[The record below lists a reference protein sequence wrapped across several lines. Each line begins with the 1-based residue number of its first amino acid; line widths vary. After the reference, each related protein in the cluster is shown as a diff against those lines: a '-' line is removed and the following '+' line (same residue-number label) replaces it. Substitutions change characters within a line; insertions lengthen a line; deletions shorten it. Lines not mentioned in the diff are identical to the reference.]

1 MTASRRP
8 AFAASSASENSH
20 GEGAALRAC
29 LAGRDPGRIEMHQ
42 VDEDRLPHGRPI
54 GRSGEGKIKSTPAM
68 RSPVFQNAPV
78 AEHGDRG
85 ARHQLGFRQ

>member
-1 MTASRRP
+1 
-8 AFAASSASENSH
+8 
-20 GEGAALRAC
+20 
-29 LAGRDPGRIEMHQ
+29 MHQ

-54 GRSGEGKIKSTPAM
+54 GRSGEGKIKSHAGDAFA
-68 RSPVFQNAPV
+68 RLQNAPV